1 MHRGAAFS
9 ILFCFCFLSLAGTLF
24 APPPKKV
31 ERKCSDGK
39 DNDGDGDID
48 CADSDCASKDVCTG
62 GGDPPIA
69 FPSTLDVQW
78 SISGAGDPRNEISES
93 PARHCFLESLT
104 SGNYA
109 SYHCHH
115 NVVPISPVFYMLED
129 QTVQQTARKGD
140 ATFCSAFV
148 GELDFHTN
156 ASYQV
161 SWDCRSIP
169 CTVQIANWAEG
180 VEVQTK
186 IPGLTPCGSRPI
198 LMQTLS
204 GLLLF
209 HPTPSRSLSRK
220 TAPTRQRQ
228 SVCGPWSS
236 GPLRIWQTSRS
247 RSRILLPDVAQS
259 KMSP

>member
-1 MHRGAAFS
+1 MHRGTAFS

-31 ERKCSDGK
+31 ERKCSDGEDN
-39 DNDGDGDID
+39 DNDGATD
-48 CADSDCASKDVCTG
+48 CDDSDCASKDACTG

-78 SISGAGDPRNEISES
+78 SISGAGDLRNEISES

-115 NVVPISPVFYMLED
+115 NVGPISPVFYMLED

-169 CTVQIANWAEG
+169 CTVQITNWADG
-180 VEVQTK
+180 AEVQTK
-186 IPGLTPCGSRPI
+186 IQGADTVRLEAYFDADPI
-198 LMQTLS
+198 WPSAVSPDTIEITIKKDGTNKTAAKCVWS
-204 GLLLF
+204 AEFG
-209 HPTPSRSLSRK
+209 TPSDLANITFS
-220 TAPTRQRQ
+220 QQ
-228 SVCGPWSS
+228 D
-236 GPLRIWQTSRS
+236 TS
-247 RSRILLPDVAQS
+247 P
-259 KMSP
+259 